1 VNTTRLSSLYIDLCI
16 LATFFFSG
24 RDFTRRIVMGKGSR
38 SAVKHQLF
46 KDKARN
52 RVDDLQEKFSDLQS
66 ARKQS
71 RTAEVAVLEEQLHQM
86 LREWKAE
93 LNQPSPACSLQV
105 IQLISSY
112 FS

>member
-1 VNTTRLSSLYIDLCI
+1 
-16 LATFFFSG
+16 
-24 RDFTRRIVMGKGSR
+24 MGKGSR